1 MTLLERLSQELKA
14 AMLSKDTERLATLRL
29 LKSAIGYAQIER
41 KTDTLPDAEVF
52 AIIQKEVKKRREA
65 IEQYEKGGRPELAS
79 KEKQEILVLE
89 SFLPRPLSA
98 EALEQLV
105 RAAIQETGATG
116 KKQMGQVIKA
126 VQAKA
131 AGRAE
136 GKVISEL
143 VGNFCPDL
151 CAGDVGETSGE
162 APRPLAGRDSIL
174 KLMLREDLV
183 EEQIDHH
190 AGHGDI
196 HPERPGPARDF
207 LMEIEALFHRPAQRH
222 QHQGNNHDGQH
233 RVRQKNRQIDRPK
246 PFRLLKA
253 RDRPDSEVIRE
264 ITNQKN
270 RGSYERRHHAVAV
283 CDFVAASNQ

>member
-14 AMLSKDTERLATLRL
+14 AMLSKDAERLSTLRL

-65 IEQYEKGGRPELAS
+65 VEQYEKGGRPELAS

-143 VGNFCPDL
+143 VG
-151 CAGDVGETSGE
+151 
-162 APRPLAGRDSIL
+162 
-174 KLMLREDLV
+174 KLL
-183 EEQIDHH
+183 
-190 AGHGDI
+190 
-196 HPERPGPARDF
+196 P
-207 LMEIEALFHRPAQRH
+207 
-222 QHQGNNHDGQH
+222 
-233 RVRQKNRQIDRPK
+233 
-246 PFRLLKA
+246 
-253 RDRPDSEVIRE
+253 
-264 ITNQKN
+264 
-270 RGSYERRHHAVAV
+270 
-283 CDFVAASNQ
+283 

>member
-14 AMLSKDTERLATLRL
+14 AMLAKDTERLSTLRL

-89 SFLPRPLSA
+89 SFLPKPLSA

-136 GKVISEL
+136 GKAISEL
-143 VGNFCPDL
+143 VG
-151 CAGDVGETSGE
+151 
-162 APRPLAGRDSIL
+162 
-174 KLMLREDLV
+174 KLL
-183 EEQIDHH
+183 
-190 AGHGDI
+190 
-196 HPERPGPARDF
+196 P
-207 LMEIEALFHRPAQRH
+207 
-222 QHQGNNHDGQH
+222 
-233 RVRQKNRQIDRPK
+233 
-246 PFRLLKA
+246 
-253 RDRPDSEVIRE
+253 
-264 ITNQKN
+264 
-270 RGSYERRHHAVAV
+270 
-283 CDFVAASNQ
+283 